1 MRKVLLIGFAGAV
14 GAILRTMIG
23 LVIQAPLATLA
34 VNLIGTF
41 LLCFLVAGMMH
52 KLSSDKSIQ
61 DAVTT
66 GFLGAFTTFSAL
78 SMETVLLFQEGKFLL
93 GVLYVSVSLVGG
105 IATGLLGFHVGGK
118 KVAE

>member
-23 LVIQAPLATLA
+23 LVIQAPLATLT

-41 LLCFLVAGMMH
+41 LLCFLVAGMIH
-52 KLSSDKSIQ
+52 KLSSEKSIQ

-66 GFLGAFTTFSAL
+66 GFLGSFTTFSTL
-78 SMETVLLFQEGKFLL
+78 SMETVLLFEEGHILMSM
-93 GVLYVSVSLVGG
+93 LYVGVSLFGG
-105 IATGLLGFHVGGK
+105 ITAGWLGFYVGRK